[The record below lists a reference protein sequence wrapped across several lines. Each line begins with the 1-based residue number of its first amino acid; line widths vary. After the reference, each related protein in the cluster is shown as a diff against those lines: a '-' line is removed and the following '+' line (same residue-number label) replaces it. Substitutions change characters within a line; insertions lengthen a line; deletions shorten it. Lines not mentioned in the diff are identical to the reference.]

1 MPPLNRSFGRDVH
14 IYDTNNAD
22 VVLGGLVLIPGV
34 TNATFYSMVEIL
46 IIFTSTFILQ
56 DEGGTKVE
64 RDDRPL
70 QPGKYFI
77 VSAGQLL

>member
-1 MPPLNRSFGRDVH
+1 MPPASRSGGRDVH
-14 IYDTNNAD
+14 IHDANNAD
-22 VVLGGLVLIPGV
+22 IVLGGLILTPGV
-34 TNATFYSMVEIL
+34 TNTNFYSMVEIL

-56 DEGGTKVE
+56 DEREIKVE
-64 RDDRPL
+64 RDDSPL